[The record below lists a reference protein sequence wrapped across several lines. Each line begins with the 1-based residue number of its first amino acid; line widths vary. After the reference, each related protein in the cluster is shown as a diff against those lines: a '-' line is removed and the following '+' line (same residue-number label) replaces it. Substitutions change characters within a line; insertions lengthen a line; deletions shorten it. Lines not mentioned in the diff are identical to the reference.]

1 MIQFEKIIT
10 SKSVILLLIFSTT
23 TSYGFIKNDHRVTS
37 RRYNI
42 RESRNLPD
50 RRQQIERNLNIRNGP
65 HKIDEKDRVYENLY
79 DRRSFR
85 TGTLERNEST
95 ERRSTQFSIADRRE
109 VRNDFSQRNDN
120 RVSVNNRQR
129 FSNYK
134 HQSAESS
141 RYHNLFDNRRFVN
154 KIELNRENRKQVP
167 MDRRTNYQS
176 TKREFENRRQFGVDR
191 TNVRSAS
198 FEYQRIT
205 VPNKEI
211 TEIPSVYRRFRV
223 CSSRSDSTRQIQ
235 RNARTNNYE
244 KKTDSTVRFSVDNAR
259 NFERKESRIVLSKDR
274 SNQQVRNEQFR
285 SNRNRHMPD
294 FEQRLNTLTSRLPH
308 EYRRDTARNQLDRVM
323 PDFEQ
328 RLNTLT
334 NRLPHEYRRDT
345 VRNQLDRVMPNFEQR
360 LNTLT
365 NRLPH
370 EYRRDTVRNQLDRVS
385 SSNIRNEPRT
395 RNTRRDFRLNSKKE
409 NHFREEI
416 SRETER
422 RNQRNSFGNSEKRT
436 VSIRYNSPALEA
448 RRLETTTNVIP
459 QARVSNSYSVR
470 HLPEKQFSLVST
482 ELEGKSVDLQNSPER
497 FEYLKPNL
505 DINSWVNAAQVILG
519 IYLLGQIFLNSSTK
533 SKPRFNMLSTVGAV
547 KNKIH

>member
-109 VRNDFSQRNDN
+109 VRNAFSQRNDN

-167 MDRRTNYQS
+167 MDRRTNSQS

-191 TNVRSAS
+191 TNARSAS
-198 FEYQRIT
+198 FDYQRIT

-235 RNARTNNYE
+235 RNARTNNYD

-259 NFERKESRIVLSKDR
+259 NFERKENRIVLSKDR
-274 SNQQVRNEQFR
+274 SNQQVRNELFR

-294 FEQRLNTLTSRLPH
+294 LEQRLNTLTSRLPH

-328 RLNTLT
+328 RLS
-334 NRLPHEYRRDT
+334 
-345 VRNQLDRVMPNFEQR
+345 
-360 LNTLT
+360 TLT

-422 RNQRNSFGNSEKRT
+422 RNQRNRFGNSEKRT

-482 ELEGKSVDLQNSPER
+482 ELEGKSVDRQNSRER